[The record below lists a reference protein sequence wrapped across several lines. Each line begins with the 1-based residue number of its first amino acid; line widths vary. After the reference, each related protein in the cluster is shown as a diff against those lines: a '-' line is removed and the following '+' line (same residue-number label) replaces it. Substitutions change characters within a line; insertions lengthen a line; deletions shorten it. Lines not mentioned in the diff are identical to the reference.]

1 MTVVEGRQILRRS
14 AAGPRRIAIPM
25 PILTCDRALLVG
37 IGVDQARNLKTFAT
51 HRAGR
56 PARPRR
62 PARTHDGN
70 VFLAE
75 ALVAGARKCRMI
87 RDRVVTGG
95 RSGLAFN
102 SAGWLVRVL
111 NNRAQCP
118 IGLNSFCLRFGVF
131 C

>member
-1 MTVVEGRQILRRS
+1 
-14 AAGPRRIAIPM
+14 
-25 PILTCDRALLVG
+25 
-37 IGVDQARNLKTFAT
+37 VDQARNLKTFAT

-56 PARPRR
+56 HARPRR

-87 RDRVVTGG
+87 RDRVLTGG